1 MQDSPIVI
9 HAMTAAT
16 MRDIVKDAFSP
27 SSVQIPGGNQAFQ
40 IVHYL
45 LGITSNNIVDK
56 ITPYLSGND
65 LSHWKNLEVQF
76 VEKLQLHIMA
86 IGDNNIVA
94 DPQQPTSTTRME
106 CLADYLFK
114 AVVDA

>member
-16 MRDIVKDAFSP
+16 MRDIVHDAFSP

-40 IVHYL
+40 IVHHL
-45 LGITSNNIVDK
+45 LGITANNIVEK

-65 LSHWKNLEVQF
+65 LSHWRNLEIQF

-86 IGDNNIVA
+86 IGDNNVVP
-94 DPQQPTSTTRME
+94 DSQQPTSTTRME